1 MPTWRT
7 TMKKLK
13 TLVSVILASMIGIL
27 PSCGSMGGG
36 GGMRMEYYIDLSP
49 TALEALSM

>member
-1 MPTWRT
+1 
-7 TMKKLK
+7 MKKLK

-36 GGMRMEYYIDLSP
+36 GGMRMEYMIDLSP
-49 TALEALSM
+49 SAVGSVRL